1 MSCDGSWC
9 VVLDYLLCIL
19 VVPISSSS
27 FQPRLSIAPVSVVIW
42 PSAEQRLTKVR
53 TCDSWPVI
61 RTQLTNVSY
70 STYDR
75 MSSVVFSL
83 SLGAE
88 EVQRCPRCRLA
99 QKPRKGRRWMPT
111 KAHHQQIRLL
121 FMQWCNLS
129 SLAQH

>member
-9 VVLDYLLCIL
+9 VALDYLLCIL
-19 VVPISSSS
+19 VVPISSFS

-61 RTQLTNVSY
+61 RTRLTNVSY

-88 EVQRCPRCRLA
+88 EVQRCLGADSLRSPERVVDGWL
-99 QKPRKGRRWMPT
+99 RRPIIS
-111 KAHHQQIRLL
+111 KSDCCLCSGAI
-121 FMQWCNLS
+121 
-129 SLAQH
+129 